1 VPLLK
6 LVLGQEGAPLNT
18 ALGGTARLQLVFG
31 LLFSVGLLLR

>member
-1 VPLLK
+1 
-6 LVLGQEGAPLNT
+6 LNP